1 MKTKKASWGRV
12 FGKYD
17 LGLFLR
23 LKRKRGHACDSFF
36 VLIEQIEIENDR
48 VVTKQP
54 LTPSCLFLRLVAL
67 HFVPTASWIN
77 HVLP

>member
-36 VLIEQIEIENDR
+36 VLIEQIEKETIMWSQNN
-48 VVTKQP
+48 
-54 LTPSCLFLRLVAL
+54 LYSLPSVSRLVAS